1 MASGSFR
8 IALAIP
14 LLALASGPIAGQG
27 GGSSVSAEAGVAHAL
42 PPTGIDAEAATYLTG
57 GLDGRL
63 PLGERGEAWARL
75 YGGLGLQERASSWAS
90 LGLGAG
96 WRGPLGESL
105 GWSLRGRWNGHVVG
119 EPGVYRAWTGEI
131 EPGVDLWVGDGSVSL
146 RGRVGAGS
154 AGVGS
159 SVPVPPGAGEP
170 GTVADDLWY
179 VGGGPTGRLPLEA
192 VTLRLGVEAYA
203 SATGDY
209 LAATTGLE
217 GRLGEVSW
225 NLGAELWDTP
235 NGVEPAGRLGVRIPL
250 AGGWSSSVDAGR
262 SSPDPRLGTHPAVR
276 AWAGTSRRFEM
287 AAERR
292 DRPLYEVVRRET
304 WPRIRFTLPASG
316 ADRVALVGDFTSW
329 EPAAMERRDGLWVLE
344 RRVPPGT
351 YHFGFM
357 VDGEWFVPDDAPGRV
372 QDDWGRHNAT
382 LVVPEP

>member
-1 MASGSFR
+1 MASASIR
-8 IALAIP
+8 IALTMS
-14 LLALASGPIAGQG
+14 LLAVAAGPIAAQG
-27 GGSSVSAEAGVAHAL
+27 GGSSVSAGVGVAHAL
-42 PPTGIDAEAATYLTG
+42 PPTGIDAEAASYLTG

-63 PLGERGEAWARL
+63 ALGERGEAWTRL
-75 YGGLGLQERASSWAS
+75 YGGLGLQERASNWAS

-146 RGRVGAGS
+146 RGLVGAGR
-154 AGVGS
+154 AEVGS
-159 SVPVPPGAGEP
+159 SVPFPPASGAPGA
-170 GTVADDLWY
+170 VVDDLWY
-179 VGGGPTGRLPLEA
+179 AGGGTTGRLLLEA

-203 SATGDY
+203 AATGDY
-209 LAATTGLE
+209 LAATTGVA
-217 GRLGEVSW
+217 GRLGDVSW
-225 NLGAELWDTP
+225 DVGAELWETP

-262 SSPDPRLGTHPAVR
+262 SSPDPRLGTRPAVR

-287 AAERR
+287 AADRR
-292 DRPLYEVVRRET
+292 DRPLYEIVRRER
-304 WPRIRFTLPASG
+304 WPRIRFTLPAPG
-316 ADRVALVGDFTSW
+316 ADRVTLAGDFTSW
-329 EPAAMERRDGLWVLE
+329 EPAAMERRDGVWVLE

-357 VDGEWFVPDDAPGRV
+357 VDGEWFVPDDAPGRIR
-372 QDDWGRHNAT
+372 DDWGRHNAT
-382 LVVPEP
+382 LVVPQP